1 MKFGNL
7 KFTLFFNILNST
19 SLMFILIV
27 SIYLLLID
35 HGIYI
40 HTTRYLLLIEE
51 SSNIAKSFIRAPT
64 LAW

>member
-1 MKFGNL
+1 
-7 KFTLFFNILNST
+7 
-19 SLMFILIV
+19 MFILIV